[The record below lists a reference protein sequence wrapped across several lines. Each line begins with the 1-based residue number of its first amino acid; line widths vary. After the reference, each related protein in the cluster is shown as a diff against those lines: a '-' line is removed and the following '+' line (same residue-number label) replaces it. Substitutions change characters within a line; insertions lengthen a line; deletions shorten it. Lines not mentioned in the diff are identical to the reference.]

1 MAKLDLV
8 EKSRSERI
16 VATAGLIFSVGVSDL
31 ACAMQLFAGA
41 MQLRVEA
48 EGAISSELAAAWNLQ
63 TDAPPR
69 FVELSGAGYK
79 YGRLRLIERPADA
92 VCVRRDYGPNATD
105 GPLDIGPKAIDFY
118 VADPIGPKI
127 EAVEALGYPARSAPK
142 KHQIG
147 YAISEE
153 VCVTGPDQTPIL
165 IMVGHRHRPTS
176 LRPGSPEGPFS
187 EIATVSIISDT
198 LDVSRRFYIEGLG
211 LVAVNDAESDDD
223 NRDLINELVDA
234 PRGTRTHLLL
244 FAEPG
249 EPSGKILL
257 IQFLDVSRKRLQGRM
272 LPANRGFSMITL
284 AAADLDSLAPKLES
298 LGGRVLTT
306 PVEVDAAGGRQRL
319 MLVIGPNEELFEIIE
334 QSA

>member
-1 MAKLDLV
+1 M
-8 EKSRSERI
+8 
-16 VATAGLIFSVGVSDL
+16 ATAGLMFSVGVSDL
-31 ACAMQLFAGA
+31 ASAMRLFSGV

-48 EGAISSELAAAWNLQ
+48 EGTIGTALALAWGLE
-63 TDAPPR
+63 DDDRPR
-69 FVELSGAGYK
+69 FVELSGAGYE
-79 YGRLRLIERPADA
+79 YGRLRLIERPAEA
-92 VCVRRDYGPNATD
+92 PHVRRDFGLEATD

-127 EAVEALGYPARSAPK
+127 AAVEALGYPARSAPK

-153 VCVTGPDQTPIL
+153 VCVTGPDDTPML
-165 IMVGHRHRPTS
+165 LMVGHRHKPTS
-176 LRPGSPEGPFS
+176 LRPGSPDGPFS
-187 EIATVSIISDT
+187 EIATVSIISDA
-198 LDVSRRFYIEGLG
+198 LDVSRRFYAEGLG

-257 IQFLDVSRKRLQGRM
+257 IQFLDVARKRLQGRM
-272 LPANRGFSMITL
+272 APAHRGFSMITI
-284 AAADLDSLAPKLES
+284 AAPDLDALAVKLTA
-298 LGGRVLTT
+298 LGGTILT
-306 PVEVDAAGGRQRL
+306 PPSDVDTAAGRKRV
-319 MLVIGPNEELFEIIE
+319 MLVIGPNEELFEIV
-334 QSA
+334 QR